1 MVVALKF
8 RSKTTTQKDEKQ
20 LKLFQIDQFGSLFKD
35 VILLFFNYLIK
46 LLTHFSKLTWSNA
59 FFAFKRSIKRRN
71 G

>member
-8 RSKTTTQKDEKQ
+8 RSKTTTEWDEKQ
-20 LKLFQIDQFGSLFKD
+20 LKHFQIDQFGSLFKNTNQ
-35 VILLFFNYLIK
+35 LLFNDLTK
-46 LLTHFSKLTWSNA
+46 LLAHFPKLTWSNT